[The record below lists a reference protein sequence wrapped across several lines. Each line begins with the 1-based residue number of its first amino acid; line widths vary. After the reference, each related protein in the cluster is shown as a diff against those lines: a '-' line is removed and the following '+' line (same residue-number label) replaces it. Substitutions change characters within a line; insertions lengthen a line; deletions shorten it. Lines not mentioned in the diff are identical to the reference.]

1 MVLGLL
7 GVALAAVH
15 AAAAEPPGP
24 AGDAARKLYL
34 RKCARCHRLYEPA
47 AYDDRTWQ
55 EWMVKMRRK
64 ARLNPEQ
71 YALLSSY
78 LDGLRH
84 AAGASRQGAP

>member
-1 MVLGLL
+1 ML
-7 GVALAAVH
+7 GVALAVAQ
-15 AAAAEPPGP
+15 AAAAEPLGP
-24 AGDAARKLYL
+24 AEEAAARKLYL

-47 AYDDRTWQ
+47 AYDGRTWQ

-71 YALLSSY
+71 YTLLSRY

-84 AAGASRQGAP
+84 AAGHQGAP